1 MTGLPDPAL
10 TFLQICMCDICH
22 STLLQPCKAGIEN
35 CISIDT
41 VDFLYECISSKHTQS
56 LIEFIEFEFM
66 MSNDEFWTDN
76 GIFVETCKDCYITME
91 SLLDGQCYWCGKQ
104 GES

>member
-1 MTGLPDPAL
+1 
-10 TFLQICMCDICH
+10 
-22 STLLQPCKAGIEN
+22 
-35 CISIDT
+35 
-41 VDFLYECISSKHTQS
+41 
-56 LIEFIEFEFM
+56 M